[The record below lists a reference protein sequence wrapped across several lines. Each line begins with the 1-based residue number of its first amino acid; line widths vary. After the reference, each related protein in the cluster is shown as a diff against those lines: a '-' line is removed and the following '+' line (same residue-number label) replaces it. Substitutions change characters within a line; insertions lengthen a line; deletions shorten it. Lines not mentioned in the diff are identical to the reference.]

1 MKMTSGMT
9 ATGNIVASTPK
20 EFFNRLSS
28 VFNFTLDA
36 CALPENAKCKDYY
49 TPNDDGLSNPWRGG
63 GMVQPALWKRDIR
76 MGQERLRGVQKR
88 LQRLR
93 SYATSSQNRYEVVVG
108 LGAGKSISFLRQR
121 KDKVQR
127 RKCRS
132 AVPKC
137 FGVVYEGYKRRK
149 RMKKEEWEE
158 KV

>member
-1 MKMTSGMT
+1 MNMTKGLTS
-9 ATGNIVASTPK
+9 TGNIVAETPEYLFK
-20 EFFNRLSS
+20 RLSA

-93 SYATSSQNRYEVVVG
+93 SYAASSQNRYEVVVG
-108 LGAGKSISFLRQR
+108 LGEGQVYAILDKRKSQIWRAQ
-121 KDKVQR
+121 
-127 RKCRS
+127 CRG
-132 AVPKC
+132 AVSEC
-137 FGVVYEGYKRRK
+137 FGTLLKRHKRIGRRRIYE
-149 RMKKEEWEE
+149 
-158 KV
+158 